1 MSFPF
6 PTYLPIY
13 TIAGIGPNRSRTT
26 GLTLYE
32 ACKALHLLAQS
43 SEDHDGCM
51 IEPSNINDYTH
62 IRCKGRCVSFWSG
75 WQEAVRPMFGANEA
89 ERELILTWDFRT
101 PRWFMRL

>member
-13 TIAGIGPNRSRTT
+13 AIAGIGPNRSRKTD
-26 GLTLYE
+26 LTLYE

-43 SEDHDGCM
+43 SEDHDGCPVYGLPK
-51 IEPSNINDYTH
+51 PSNVNDYTH

-75 WQEAVRPMFGANEA
+75 WHEAIRPMFGANDA
-89 ERELILTWDFRT
+89 ERELILTWNFSS
-101 PRWFMRL
+101 